1 LRNAKNILIVNN
13 LNSNKI
19 GTYTAT
25 YTPIGYDDTQGTS
38 INRTINVQ
46 DTIAPTI
53 TFPSTTHEVNTSFTD
68 NYIVSDNYT
77 APILLKVTRIGSI
90 DTSKLG
96 NNTLTYTVE
105 DEAGNTYTTSRT
117 LKVVDTT
124 PPTLA
129 LVGGTVSI
137 NVGESFI
144 DPGYTFSDNYTS
156 SEIMNDQGHESVDK
170 DYVNINAP

>member
-1 LRNAKNILIVNN
+1 LRNAKNILIESN
-13 LNSNKI
+13 LDNNKI

-25 YTPIGYDDTQGTS
+25 YTPIGYDDTKGTPVS
-38 INRTINVQ
+38 RTIKVQ

-53 TFPSTTHEVNTSFTD
+53 TFQKTTHEVNTNFKD
-68 NYIVSDNYT
+68 NYIVNDNYT
-77 APILLKVTRIGSI
+77 PPTSLKVTRVGSV

-96 NNTLTYTVE
+96 NNTLIYTVE
-105 DEAGNTYTTSRT
+105 DGAGNTYTTSRT

-129 LVGGTVSI
+129 LVGETVSI

-144 DPGYTFSDNYTS
+144 DPGYTFSDNFTS
-156 SEIMNDQGHESVDK
+156 SEIMNNKAHETIDK
-170 DYVNINAP
+170 DSVNINVP